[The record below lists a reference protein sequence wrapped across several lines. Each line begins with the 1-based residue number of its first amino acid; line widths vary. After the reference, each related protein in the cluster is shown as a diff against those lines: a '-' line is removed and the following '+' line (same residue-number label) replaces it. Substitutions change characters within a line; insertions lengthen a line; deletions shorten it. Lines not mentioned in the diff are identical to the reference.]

1 MSKDEEEQNL
11 SHTYTSARTLLGIL
25 RLSQALARLRC
36 SDIVEHSD
44 VDEALRL
51 MDCSKESL
59 RDEDDREP
67 DVDSSYISRIYRII
81 KEMAGTG
88 GSKRPRRAKRMG
100 KGPAGERDMDV
111 DSDEDEDGTV
121 LSMLDMRARVLGA
134 GFTEAQFMETITAVS
149 NFDRCISIS
158 AYVPVLFPSMRIL
171 MYGSGSQ
178 EVPRSKLFR

>member
-81 KEMAGTG
+81 KEMAGSG

-149 NFDRCISIS
+149 KFACYIPIG
-158 AYVPVLFPSMRIL
+158 AHVPFFFFP
-171 MYGSGSQ
+171 
-178 EVPRSKLFR
+178 V

>member
-1 MSKDEEEQNL
+1 MDSYVRLRKVSKDEEEQNL

-81 KEMAGTG
+81 KEMAGSG

-149 NFDRCISIS
+149 KFACYIPIG
-158 AYVPVLFPSMRIL
+158 AHVPFFFFP
-171 MYGSGSQ
+171 
-178 EVPRSKLFR
+178 V